1 MNVLLI
7 RPPRRNIYDAGLSVP
22 PLGLAY
28 IASSL
33 REQGHTVEI
42 LDAYALRWSWSKMSQ
57 HLQNIFVDVIGF
69 TVMTPMLDTV
79 AKAVKIVRSSCRFL
93 IVGGPHPTAV
103 KHDVFDD
110 LPEID
115 YAVVGEGELVVCELL
130 DYLQDRNSNVPS
142 QVEMKLPNGVVARKK
157 TFVPASTPNVHDIS
171 LPSRDLL
178 PQKHYHYLF
187 ATKPGFATMISSRG
201 CPFRCSFCDKS
212 VGGSRWRARSAVD
225 VVDEMETL
233 QKENIGFINFY
244 DDNFLLSRSR
254 VVAICEEIL
263 RRNLQIEWKCE
274 GRVDSVDLELLQ
286 LMRRAGCRVIAYGV
300 ESGNA
305 QSLELLRKDITV
317 EQSVT
322 AFQLT
327 KQAGIR
333 SLAYMILGVPG
344 EDTEDVERSI
354 QFVDDIGADYAQFSS
369 LTSMPGTP
377 ISQSASFVSVKNPLD
392 ADIQRRTLTD
402 MNGPELQ
409 RLLQKAWLSFYI
421 QPKRMYFI
429 GRDSVRSGSWRE
441 GLRLGRQF
449 GLWFLQN

>member
-28 IASSL
+28 IAASL
-33 REQGHTVEI
+33 RKQGHDVEI

-57 HLQNIFVDVIGF
+57 HLKNIFVDVIGF

-79 AKAVKIVRSSCRFL
+79 VKATRIVRSSCRFL
-93 IVGGPHPTAV
+93 VVGGPHPTAV
-103 KHDVFDD
+103 KHDVFED
-110 LPEID
+110 LPDID
-115 YAVVGEGELVVCELL
+115 YAVVGEGEQVICELL
-130 DYLQDRNSNVPS
+130 DYLHEYDGTSH
-142 QVEMKLPNGVVARKK
+142 VERKIPNGVVAKGIP
-157 TFVPASTPNVHDIS
+157 FFPALTPDVHKIPF
-171 LPSRDLL
+171 PSRDLL
-178 PQKHYHYLF
+178 PQRNYHYLF

-225 VVDEMETL
+225 IVNEMESL
-233 QKENIGFINFY
+233 QNGNIGFINFY

-254 VVAICEEIL
+254 VIAICEEIM
-263 RRNLQIEWKCE
+263 RRNLHVEWKCE

-286 LMRRAGCRVIAYGV
+286 IMRRAGCRVIAYGV

-305 QSLELLRKDITV
+305 QSLEILRKDITV

-327 KQAGIR
+327 KEAGIR

-344 EDTEDVERSI
+344 ESSADVEKSI
-354 QFVDDIGADYAQFSS
+354 RFVDDIGADYAQFSS

-377 ISQSASFVSVKNPLD
+377 ISENASFVSVKNPLD
-392 ADIQRRTLTD
+392 SDIQRRTLTD
-402 MNGPELQ
+402 MDGPELQ
-409 RLLQKAWLSFYI
+409 RLLQKAWVSFYI
-421 QPKRMYFI
+421 QPKRIYFI

-441 GLRLGRQF
+441 GLRLGRHL
-449 GLWFLQN
+449 GLWLLQG

>member
-28 IASSL
+28 IAASL
-33 REQGHTVEI
+33 RKQGHDVEI

-57 HLQNIFVDVIGF
+57 HLKNIFVDVIGF

-79 AKAVKIVRSSCRFL
+79 VKATRIVRSSCRFL
-93 IVGGPHPTAV
+93 VVGGPHPTAV
-103 KHDVFDD
+103 KHDVFED
-110 LPEID
+110 LPDID
-115 YAVVGEGELVVCELL
+115 YAVVGEGEQVICDLL
-130 DYLQDRNSNVPS
+130 DYLYEHDGTSH
-142 QVEMKLPNGVVARKK
+142 VEKKLPNGVVAKGIP
-157 TFVPASTPNVHDIS
+157 FVPASTPDVHKIS
-171 LPSRDLL
+171 FPSRDLL
-178 PQKHYHYLF
+178 PQRHYHYLF

-225 VVDEMETL
+225 IVNEMESL
-233 QKENIGFINFY
+233 QNGNIGFINFY

-254 VVAICEEIL
+254 VIAICEEIM
-263 RRNLQIEWKCE
+263 RRNLHVEWKCE

-286 LMRRAGCRVIAYGV
+286 IMRRAGCRVIAYGV

-305 QSLELLRKDITV
+305 QSLEILRKDITV

-327 KQAGIR
+327 KEAGIR

-344 EDTEDVERSI
+344 ESSADVEKSI
-354 QFVDDIGADYAQFSS
+354 RFVDDIGADYAQFSS

-377 ISQSASFVSVKNPLD
+377 ISENASFVSVKNPLD
-392 ADIQRRTLTD
+392 SDIQRRTLTD
-402 MNGPELQ
+402 MDGPELQ
-409 RLLQKAWLSFYI
+409 RLLQKAWVSFYI
-421 QPKRMYFI
+421 QPKRIYFI

-441 GLRLGRQF
+441 GLRLGRHL
-449 GLWFLQN
+449 GLWLLQG